1 MRTAHISFAE
11 PFGERANQR
20 ATWPML
26 HRSVLTEQ
34 RNINEETNH
43 NA

>member
-1 MRTAHISFAE
+1 MRCAQISFAE

-20 ATWPML
+20 ATRPMRR
-26 HRSVLTEQ
+26 RSILTEQ
-34 RNINEETNH
+34 RNINEERNH

>member
-1 MRTAHISFAE
+1 MRSAQISFVE
-11 PFGERANQR
+11 LFGERADQT
-20 ATWPML
+20 ATRPM
-26 HRSVLTEQ
+26 HRRSILTEQ

>member
-1 MRTAHISFAE
+1 MRTADISFAE

-20 ATWPML
+20 ATLPML
-26 HRSVLTEQ
+26 HRSALTEQ
-34 RNINEETNH
+34 RNINEETNQ

>member
-1 MRTAHISFAE
+1 MRSAQISFAE

-20 ATWPML
+20 AIRPMCR
-26 HRSVLTEQ
+26 RSILAEQ
-34 RNINEETNH
+34 RNINEERNH